1 LAYIAV
7 NAVKLKI
14 TSKQRNELLKRVEV
28 EFQISHEREG
38 TPSRIEVRR
47 SLASMLDVDEERV
60 YIKKIET
67 KTGMNLS
74 IGKANIYDSPSQAEY
89 VEPEHIILR
98 NKPKTKEEGGE

>member
-1 LAYIAV
+1 M
-7 NAVKLKI
+7 KLKI
-14 TSKQRNELLKRVEV
+14 ASKQRNELLKRVEV
-28 EFQISHEREG
+28 KFQMSHEGEG

-47 SLASMLDVDEERV
+47 NLANMLDVDEEKI

-74 IGKANIYDSPSQAEY
+74 VGRANIYDSPSQAKY

-98 NKPKTKEEGGE
+98 NKPKTREEGE